1 MGPRRYLGEGADVTG
16 EGEDFQN
23 FKMALRAFRIGATYW
38 MFKVLWVRVGIWA
51 RLGKFSRFT
60 YFLRYFG
67 SASVFGPALV
77 NFPGFSFDA
86 TYWMFEVLSARVDI
100 WARIGKFSRL
110 FFHTFRI
117 GVTCWMFK
125 VLRARVVARAYL
137 RTRAGIG
144 AQARSRPIRGNSN
157 RVFDDDL

>member
-1 MGPRRYLGEGADVTG
+1 MTSQGKEDLKIFKMAPRAQLEFVGEGADVTG

-51 RLGKFSRFT
+51 RLGKFSRFFIHFILT
-60 YFLRYFG
+60 PPIGCLRYFG
-67 SASVFGPALV
+67 HASPPR
-77 NFPGFSFDA
+77 N
-86 TYWMFEVLSARVDI
+86 
-100 WARIGKFSRL
+100 
-110 FFHTFRI
+110 
-117 GVTCWMFK
+117 
-125 VLRARVVARAYL
+125 L
-137 RTRAGIG
+137 RTHAGIG